1 LGVTVFTDKPLLTA
15 SLIPFALRFLER
27 FARVSVLPARP
38 PVTTARRRSCL
49 SKIRKSSLGRRPDFP
64 ALEPLQFGVRMA
76 LLQSAESRQQ
86 IFSIRSTKRS
96 R

>member
-1 LGVTVFTDKPLLTA
+1 VFADKPFLTA

-38 PVTTARRRSCL
+38 PVTTARRRICL
-49 SKIRKSSLGRRPDFP
+49 SKIRKGSLGRLPDFP
-64 ALEPLQFGVRMA
+64 SLEPLQHGVRMA
-76 LLQSAESRQQ
+76 LLQSVERRQQ
-86 IFSIRSTKRS
+86 ILSIRSTKRS